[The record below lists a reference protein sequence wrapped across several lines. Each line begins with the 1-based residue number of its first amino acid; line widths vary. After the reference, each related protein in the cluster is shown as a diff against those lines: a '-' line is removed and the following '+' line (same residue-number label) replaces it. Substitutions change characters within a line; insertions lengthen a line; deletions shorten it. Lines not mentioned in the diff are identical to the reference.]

1 MRIPS
6 ASEGQNDKAV
16 GSYIHRELRSNYLYT
31 TKRLGAALL
40 LWPLLMW
47 WYCTPYVQWDCC
59 VPVAIIRDAMMLYVL
74 RTVISPQALKQK
86 PICMYVARST
96 VIDLS
101 SKRGITSYVQYYS
114 TVFI

>member
-74 RTVISPQALKQK
+74 RTPYRAQQYIECYLTASTEAEAH
-86 PICMYVARST
+86 MYVRST
-96 VIDLS
+96 FH
-101 SKRGITSYVQYYS
+101 SY
-114 TVFI
+114 